1 MTAESV
7 PIDLSTLKTLYYL
20 EHTLHI
26 KPIMNPNGT
35 FSFKRHS
42 VNEDKYKYLY
52 AKCVKQLGIRTREQ
66 LNLLFVSLSHELL
79 LTPLNISFKGMPNK
93 LRISESFSKTLNN
106 IFVDYRIQRERFIFN
121 HGQVLTR
128 MPVQDVQ
135 KYKLYS
141 TSYGYIDYYNGLVFI
156 ANLNINTILTYNIKT
171 FVTNSHGLYVHTING
186 EYELFD
192 LKHKN
197 TRFTLWKC
205 RNNDRIARLYYK
217 LEGNTQYIALN
228 TSKIHSPF
236 IPTNSPLISHRLLS
250 QKVN

>member
-1 MTAESV
+1 MAQSV
-7 PIDLSTLKTLYYL
+7 PIDLSTLKTLHYL
-20 EHTLHI
+20 DHTLHI
-26 KPIMNPNGT
+26 KPIINPDGT
-35 FSFKRHS
+35 FSYKRHS
-42 VNEDKYKYLY
+42 ISEDKYLYLY

-93 LRISESFSKTLNN
+93 LRISEKLTKSLTD
-106 IFVDYRIQRERFIFN
+106 IFTDYRSSREKFIFK
-121 HGQVLTR
+121 HGLILTR

-156 ANLNINTILTYNIKT
+156 ANLNINTILTYNIKA
-171 FVTNSHGLYVHTING
+171 FATNSHGLYVHTIDNQ
-186 EYELFD
+186 YELFD

-205 RNNDRIARLYYK
+205 PNNSRIARLYYK
-217 LEGNTQYIALN
+217 LDGNSQYISLN
-228 TSKIHSPF
+228 TSKINSPF
-236 IPTNSPLISHRLLS
+236 IPTNSPLISRRLLS